1 MEKPIDS
8 FTERKYF
15 EELLLAEVKALKSMA
30 RHFVNE
36 KDEIEDLVQDT
47 LLKALRFY
55 EKFSMGT
62 DIRKW
67 LYTIMRNTFI
77 NRVNRTSR
85 VMEHHTQIE
94 IASRNSCSVSTVF
107 SKFISDDVHR
117 VINSFPYPL
126 RQAITMYSAGYKYR
140 EISLATA
147 QPIGTVKTRV
157 RTARLILVK
166 KFSPTAH

>member
-1 MEKPIDS
+1 MEKQIDS
-8 FTERKYF
+8 FTERKSF
-15 EELLLAEVKALKSMA
+15 EELLLAEVRGLKSMA

-36 KDEIEDLVQDT
+36 NDEIEDLVQDT

-55 EKFSMGT
+55 EKFCMET

-77 NRVNRTSR
+77 NRVKRTSR
-85 VMEHHTQIE
+85 VMEHHTHIE

-157 RTARLILVK
+157 RTARLILEK